1 MDQELK
7 EAPMKIQYRFAK
19 LSKDERELLQMVLM
33 EEIDVQRWFAVAW
46 CATVGAEI
54 ILPLQ

>member
-1 MDQELK
+1 
-7 EAPMKIQYRFAK
+7 MKIQYRFAK

-33 EEIDVQRWFAVAW
+33 EEIDIQRWFAVAW